1 MVKDHDRSSTSQQ
14 HEDILF
20 TVEVTSIKQDVSATD
35 VEKQKQGQ
43 SVDRT
48 KKSQEMGGRCN
59 EETKRLRKK
68 MKSY

>member
-20 TVEVTSIKQDVSATD
+20 TIEVTSIKQDVSATD
-35 VEKQKQGQ
+35 VEKQTQGQ
-43 SVDRT
+43 SVNRT

-59 EETKRLRKK
+59 EETKKYALEKK
-68 MKSY
+68 

>member
-1 MVKDHDRSSTSQQ
+1 MVKDHGRSSTSQQ

-20 TVEVTSIKQDVSATD
+20 TIEVTSIKQDVSATEE
-35 VEKQKQGQ
+35 EKQKQGQ

-59 EETKRLRKK
+59 EETKKYALEKK
-68 MKSY
+68 

>member
-20 TVEVTSIKQDVSATD
+20 TIEVTSIKQDVSATEE
-35 VEKQKQGQ
+35 EKQKQGQ

-59 EETKRLRKK
+59 EETKKYALEKK
-68 MKSY
+68 

>member
-1 MVKDHDRSSTSQQ
+1 M
-14 HEDILF
+14 
-20 TVEVTSIKQDVSATD
+20 SATD

-59 EETKRLRKK
+59 EETKKYALEKK
-68 MKSY
+68 